1 VKLALGTAQF
11 GLRYGIANAT
21 GQVSRHEAVTILR
34 RAAEAGID
42 TIDTAMAYGNSE
54 SRLGSIGVRGFR
66 IVSKLP
72 ALPEGTDDVSG
83 WVAAALVASL
93 RRLDVDCLYGLLL
106 HRPDQL
112 LALDGE
118 AIFAA
123 LMNMKTRGLVR
134 KIGVSIYDPAELDA
148 LASRFTFDL
157 VQAPFS
163 VLDRRLLESGWLSR
177 LAAAG
182 TEVHVRSVFLQGL
195 LLLPASRRPATI
207 ARWAPVLRPYDD
219 WVTRSGATAAEVC
232 LPYALA
238 QPAVTRVVVGVDSAA
253 QLEELLVAS
262 RRSPV
267 PLPAEVRC
275 EDVDLLNPARWAT
288 Q

>member
-21 GQVSRHEAVTILR
+21 GQVSRDEAATILQL
-34 RAAEAGID
+34 ASKAGID
-42 TIDTAMAYGNSE
+42 TIDTAMAYGDSE
-54 SRLGSIGVRGFR
+54 SRLGSIGVSGFR
-66 IVSKLP
+66 VVSKLP
-72 ALPEGTDDVSG
+72 ALPEDISDVSG
-83 WVAAALVASL
+83 WIAGAVLASL
-93 RRLDVDCLYGLLL
+93 QRLDVDCLYGLLL

-112 LALDGE
+112 LGADGE
-118 AIFAA
+118 VIFAA
-123 LMNMKTRGLVR
+123 LQNMKTQGLVR
-134 KIGVSIYDPAELDA
+134 KIGVSIYEPAELDL

-177 LAAAG
+177 LATAG

-207 ARWAPVLRPYDD
+207 APWAPVLRAYDD
-219 WVTRSGATAAEVC
+219 WVTRSGVTATEAC
-232 LPYALA
+232 LSYALA
-238 QPAVTRVVVGVDSAA
+238 QPAIQRVVVGVDSAA
-253 QLEELLVAS
+253 QLEQLLVAS
-262 RRSPV
+262 RRAAVPV
-267 PLPAEVRC
+267 PADVRC

-288 Q
+288 P